1 LTYVDD
7 EARVMAAKSLLR
19 VGYLLMVVQ
28 GLLSVFV
35 PEKAIKLAN
44 AGWLAAYENPED
56 LEPREWY
63 VKMTKIAGVGMLAAG
78 LTGLLVTGAENA
90 EKERS
95 KADLDAAKAEYE
107 SDESAEDDDDDD
119 GPVTVDIE
127 D

>member
-1 LTYVDD
+1 
-7 EARVMAAKSLLR
+7 MGAKSLLR

-44 AGWLAAYENPED
+44 VGWLAAYENPED

-63 VKMTKIAGVGMLAAG
+63 VEVTKVAGVGLLAAG

-95 KADLDAAKAEYE
+95 KAALDAANAEYE
-107 SDESAEDDDDDD
+107 DEDGDSDDDD
-119 GPVTVDIE
+119 GPVTVDIDDE
-127 D
+127 